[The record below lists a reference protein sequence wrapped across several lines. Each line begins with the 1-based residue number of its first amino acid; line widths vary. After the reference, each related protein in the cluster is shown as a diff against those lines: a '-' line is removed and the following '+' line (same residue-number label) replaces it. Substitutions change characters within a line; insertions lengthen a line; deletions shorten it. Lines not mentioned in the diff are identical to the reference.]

1 MTAFIT
7 TLLLTFLLI
16 GGAALCIN
24 FCKSRPRNGKHQLTG
39 MCHKNGGASC
49 CGSKYLVDSCSENQ
63 Q

>member
-7 TLLLTFLLI
+7 TLFLTFLFF

-24 FCKSRPRNGKHQLTG
+24 YCKSRPRNGKHQLTG

-49 CGSKYLVDSCSENQ
+49 CGSKNQ